1 MTVIRTRR
9 IDLKQA
15 AIDKFDSLIKE
26 KYKLLK
32 TDTIW
37 FEKSEGDISH
47 TSCLDGYN
55 IFYRHNGTRV
65 FPRAVNGRELLLIIN
80 AIKNNDFY
88 GFIKLDN
95 QRCKVRP
102 KRQR

>member
-1 MTVIRTRR
+1 MTIIRTKR
-9 IDLKQA
+9 IDLKQL
-15 AIDKFDSLIKE
+15 AIDRFNFLIKE
-26 KYKLLK
+26 KFKLLK

-37 FEKSEGDISH
+37 FENSEGEVSH
-47 TSCLDGYN
+47 ASCRDGYN

-65 FPRAVNGRELLLIIN
+65 FPRAVKGKELVQIIES
-80 AIKNNDFY
+80 IKGDNFFGY
-88 GFIKLDN
+88 LKIDN